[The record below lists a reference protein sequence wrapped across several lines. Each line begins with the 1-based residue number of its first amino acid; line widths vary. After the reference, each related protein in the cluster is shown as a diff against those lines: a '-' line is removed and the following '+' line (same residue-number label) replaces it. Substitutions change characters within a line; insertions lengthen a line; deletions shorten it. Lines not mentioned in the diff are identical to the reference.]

1 MPSAIEITP
10 QEYRNPP
17 VAGEIEPS
25 VAGFSEFR
33 VPERK
38 YELRSGKY
46 EVRVSGFAE
55 VVHYPNLLLRQA
67 YMVIPRLLPPH
78 SRGLVCLVCYYPA
91 FRTAALH
98 AGLLAGTRWGLRLR
112 LRPP

>member
-25 VAGFSEFR
+25 NAGFSEFR

-55 VVHYPNLLLRQA
+55 VVNYPNLLLRQA

-78 SRGLVCLVCYYPA
+78 SRGLVCLVCYSRRSALPRCTPGYWLAPA
-91 FRTAALH
+91 PRVLC
-98 AGLLAGTRWGLRLR
+98 
-112 LRPP
+112 

>member
-1 MPSAIEITP
+1 MLGS
-10 QEYRNPP
+10 
-17 VAGEIEPS
+17 GEI
-25 VAGFSEFR
+25 R
-33 VPERK
+33 TPERK